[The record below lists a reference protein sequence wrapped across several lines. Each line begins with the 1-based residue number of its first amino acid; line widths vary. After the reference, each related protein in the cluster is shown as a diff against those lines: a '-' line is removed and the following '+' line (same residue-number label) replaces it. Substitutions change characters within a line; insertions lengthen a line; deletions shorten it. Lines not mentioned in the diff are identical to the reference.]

1 MKLNRLSRRRVQT
14 GSVAVEALMFI
25 PLLLV
30 MSLAFVDLT
39 SLIRSNDKVQDIS
52 HTLVRAI
59 SMQDIQDGNELRGWM
74 PAYLQQ
80 AEQLMAKPGS
90 VLGVKVQF
98 LSEQNSFVLAEG
110 ACQPPELQAELT
122 EVDLWMV
129 SVCYQPAPKDLLS
142 RVLVLLSEQQSLVS
156 HAIYKRR

>member
-30 MSLAFVDLT
+30 MALAFVDLT

-59 SMQDIQDGNELRGWM
+59 SMQDIQDGNELRGWI

-98 LSEQNSFVLAEG
+98 FSEQNSFVLAEG

-129 SVCYQPAPKDLLS
+129 SVCYQPASKGFLS

>member
-30 MSLAFVDLT
+30 MALAFVDLT

-122 EVDLWMV
+122 EVELWMV

-142 RVLVLLSEQQSLVS
+142 CVLVLLSEQQSLVS

>member
-1 MKLNRLSRRRVQT
+1 MKLNRLSRRCVQT

-30 MSLAFVDLT
+30 MALAFVDLT

-90 VLGVKVQF
+90 VLGVRVQF
-98 LSEQNSFVLAEG
+98 FSEQNSFVLAEG

-142 RVLVLLSEQQSLVS
+142 RALVLLSEQQSLVS

>member
-1 MKLNRLSRRRVQT
+1 MKLNRLSRRRAQT

-30 MSLAFVDLT
+30 MALAFVDLT

-129 SVCYQPAPKDLLS
+129 SVCYQPAPKYLLS

>member
-30 MSLAFVDLT
+30 MALAFVDLT

-90 VLGVKVQF
+90 VLGVRVQF
-98 LSEQNSFVLAEG
+98 FSEQNSFVLAEG

-142 RVLVLLSEQQSLVS
+142 RALVLLSEQQSLVS

>member
-1 MKLNRLSRRRVQT
+1 MKLNRLSRRRAQT

-30 MSLAFVDLT
+30 MALAFVDLT

-59 SMQDIQDGNELRGWM
+59 SMQDIQDGNELRRWM

-98 LSEQNSFVLAEG
+98 FSEQNSFVLAEG

-142 RVLVLLSEQQSLVS
+142 SVLVLLSEQQSLVS